1 MAGWCEGREVSEGC
15 FVNFPGI
22 QINTGC
28 LLKGDRYLFIFLQSL
43 QTGGKYFHNFHNGR
57 RSSPGLFLLLR
68 FGQDGSFFQSVRV
81 A

>member
-28 LLKGDRYLFIFLQSL
+28 LLKGDRYLFIYLFSCKVYKQGVN
-43 QTGGKYFHNFHNGR
+43 TFTTFTTAGG
-57 RSSPGLFLLLR
+57 
-68 FGQDGSFFQSVRV
+68 
-81 A
+81 